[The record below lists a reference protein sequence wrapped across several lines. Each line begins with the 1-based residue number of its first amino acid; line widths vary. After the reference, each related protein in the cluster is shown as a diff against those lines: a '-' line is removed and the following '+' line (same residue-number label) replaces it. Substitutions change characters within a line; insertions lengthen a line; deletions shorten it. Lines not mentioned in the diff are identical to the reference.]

1 MKHCCF
7 YTAPCGKKECLH
19 VIILFVFAGIEV
31 CKGSDCKRR
40 SFRLYQDQIPL
51 VAWSESKANPE
62 QKQQI
67 EENWRQTALGSH
79 PFSWRARERQELWI
93 WLCSLATVPR
103 CEKFQT
109 QPGFRCVTK
118 AKWHKDSTALLLNRG
133 STEAFSP
140 LNLNPH
146 SFNATARAGNKCS
159 S

>member
-31 CKGSDCKRR
+31 CKGSYCKRR

-79 PFSWRARERQELWI
+79 PFSCKSQ
-93 WLCSLATVPR
+93 
-103 CEKFQT
+103 
-109 QPGFRCVTK
+109 GK
-118 AKWHKDSTALLLNRG
+118 AGAVDLALLISN
-133 STEAFSP
+133 SP
-140 LNLNPH
+140 QMWEISNPAWFQVCHQGKVTQRQH
-146 SFNATARAGNKCS
+146 SSPAEQRQHWSFFPSKSKPTQF
-159 S
+159 